1 MSLKVDM
8 LEHNMAKLT
17 IEVSAEEFDKAMDKA
32 YNKVKNN
39 INIQGFRKGKAPKS
53 LIEKLYGP
61 SIFYEDAVNEII
73 PVAYE
78 REVEESD
85 LEVVS
90 QAKDLEV
97 VQVEK
102 GKPCIFTVKVA
113 LMPEVTLGEYKGI
126 KVKKQ
131 DVEVTDA
138 DVEDS
143 INKTRE
149 QNARII
155 PVEDRAAK
163 MGDTTIIDFEGF
175 IDDVAFEGG
184 KGTDYT
190 LVLGSHSFIDTFED
204 QIAGKNIGDEFDV
217 NVTFPEDYQ
226 AENLKGKP
234 AVFKVKLKEIKEKQL
249 PDVDDEF
256 VQDVSEF
263 DTLDEYKEDIKKTLL
278 KSKTEL
284 AKSQKEDEVM
294 AKIIENATMDIP
306 EAMHE
311 YETQKIIADYDN
323 RLKMQGLNMEQY
335 LGFMGMDKAGFIE
348 TVKPQAMKRIQ
359 NRLVL
364 EAIVKA
370 ENITASDEEYNEEL
384 EKMSKDYK
392 LSKEEIEKS
401 LGAKGIDAIKV
412 DIAVQKAID
421 FVRDAAIEE

>member
-138 DVEDS
+138 DIEDS

-256 VQDVSEF
+256 VQDVSGF

-294 AKIIENATMDIP
+294 AKIVENATMDIP

-401 LGAKGIDAIKV
+401 LGAKGMDAIKV